1 MTANY
6 ELCIVLVNRQQ
17 TTVNSYCPKLFKIL
31 FKSKCIMNH
40 ELNIRKATKADA
52 PLISSVVAMAIGEET
67 AILYGG
73 ENYMNVFEEIAL
85 LEDSQYSYRN
95 AFVAEING
103 NAIGAVVAYDGAEL
117 YPLRKSTLEIIYK
130 HTAKELQIVD
140 ETDASEFYLDSLA
153 VLPEYRGR
161 GVGAQLILAVKE
173 RAFNEYNKNLGLLVD
188 FENPDAE
195 RLYQSVGFERTDIK
209 DFLGHKMWHL
219 VLSL

>member
-1 MTANY
+1 MNY
-6 ELCIVLVNRQQ
+6 
-17 TTVNSYCPKLFKIL
+17 
-31 FKSKCIMNH
+31 
-40 ELNIRKATKADA
+40 ELNIRKATKDDA
-52 PLISSVVAMAIGEET
+52 TLIAKVVAMAIGEES

-73 ENYMNVFEEIAL
+73 DNYMNVFEEIAL

-103 NAIGAVVAYDGAEL
+103 NAVGAVVAYDGAEL
-117 YPLRKSTLEIIYK
+117 HSLRKATLEVILK
-130 HTAKELQIVD
+130 HTGRELQIAD

-161 GVGAQLILAVKE
+161 GIGAKLIHAVKE
-173 RAFNEYNKNLGLLVD
+173 KAFNEYNKILGLLVD

-195 RLYQSVGFERTDIK
+195 RLYKSVGFERADVK

-219 VLSL
+219 VIRQMAND

>member
-6 ELCIVLVNRQQ
+6 ELCI
-17 TTVNSYCPKLFKIL
+17 
-31 FKSKCIMNH
+31 MNY
-40 ELNIRKATKADA
+40 ELNIRKAAKSDA
-52 PLISSVVAMAIGEET
+52 PLIAKVVAMAIGEES

-103 NAIGAVVAYDGAEL
+103 NAVGAVVAYDGAEL
-117 YPLRKSTLEIIYK
+117 YPLRKTTLEIIYK
-130 HTAKELQIVD
+130 HTAKELQIAD
-140 ETDASEFYLDSLA
+140 ETDSSEFYLDSLA

-161 GVGAQLILAVKE
+161 GIGAQLILAVKD
-173 RAFNEYNKNLGLLVD
+173 RALNEYNKNLGLLVD

-195 RLYQSVGFERTDIK
+195 RLYQSVGFERADVK
-209 DFLGHKMWHL
+209 YFLGHKMWHL
-219 VLSL
+219 VVRQQSTVNIQKLSPYRGASIEPKD

>member
-1 MTANY
+1 MVLYRTDVNY
-6 ELCIVLVNRQQ
+6 ELCI
-17 TTVNSYCPKLFKIL
+17 
-31 FKSKCIMNH
+31 MNY
-40 ELNIRKATKADA
+40 ELNIRKATQSDA
-52 PLISSVVAMAIGEET
+52 PLIASVVAMAIGEES

-85 LEDSQYSYRN
+85 LENSQYSYRN

-103 NAIGAVVAYDGAEL
+103 NAVGAVVAYDGAEL
-117 YPLRKSTLEIIYK
+117 YPLRKTTLEIIYK

-161 GVGAQLILAVKE
+161 GVGAKLIHAVKE

-188 FENPDAE
+188 FDNPRAE
-195 RLYQSVGFERTDIK
+195 KLYASLGFERVDRTT
-209 DFLGHKMWHL
+209 FLGHDMWHL
-219 VLSL
+219 QVKK

>member
-1 MTANY
+1 
-6 ELCIVLVNRQQ
+6 
-17 TTVNSYCPKLFKIL
+17 
-31 FKSKCIMNH
+31 MNC
-40 ELNIRKATKADA
+40 ELNIRKATINDA
-52 PLISSVVAMAIGEET
+52 TLIAKVVAMAIGEES

-85 LEDSQYSYRN
+85 LENSQYSYRN

-103 NAIGAVVAYDGAEL
+103 KAAGAVVAYDGAEL
-117 YPLRKSTLEIIYK
+117 YPLRKTTLEIIYK
-130 HTAKELQIVD
+130 HTAKELQMAD
-140 ETDASEFYLDSLA
+140 ETDSSEFYLDSLA

-161 GVGAQLILAVKE
+161 GIGAQLILAVKD

-195 RLYQSVGFERTDIK
+195 RLYQSVGFERADVK

-219 VLSL
+219 VLRQHSTDNSHHPCKDAKF

>member
-6 ELCIVLVNRQQ
+6 ELCI
-17 TTVNSYCPKLFKIL
+17 
-31 FKSKCIMNH
+31 MNY
-40 ELNIRKATKADA
+40 ELNIRKAAKTDA
-52 PLISSVVAMAIGEET
+52 PLIAKVVAMAIGEES

-103 NAIGAVVAYDGAEL
+103 NAVGAVVAYDGAEL
-117 YPLRKSTLEIIYK
+117 YSLRKATLDVISK
-130 HTAKELQIVD
+130 HTANELQIAD
-140 ETDASEFYLDSLA
+140 ETDSSEFYLDSLA

-161 GVGAQLILAVKE
+161 GVGAQLILAVKD

-195 RLYQSVGFERTDIK
+195 RLYQSVGFERADVK
-209 DFLGHKMWHL
+209 YFLGHKMWHL
-219 VLSL
+219 VLGLQVNKSISQ

>member
-1 MTANY
+1 MNY
-6 ELCIVLVNRQQ
+6 
-17 TTVNSYCPKLFKIL
+17 
-31 FKSKCIMNH
+31 
-40 ELNIRKATKADA
+40 ELNIRKATINDA
-52 PLISSVVAMAIGEET
+52 PLIAKVVAMAIGEES

-73 ENYMNVFEEIAL
+73 ENYMNVFEEIAF

-103 NAIGAVVAYDGAEL
+103 NAVGAVVAYDGAEL
-117 YPLRKSTLEIIYK
+117 YPLRKATLDVISK
-130 HTAKELQIVD
+130 HTAKELQIAD

-161 GVGAQLILAVKE
+161 GIGAQLILAVKD

-195 RLYQSVGFERTDIK
+195 RLYQSVGFERADVK
-209 DFLGHKMWHL
+209 YFLGHKMWHL
-219 VLSL
+219 VLGLQVNKSIRL